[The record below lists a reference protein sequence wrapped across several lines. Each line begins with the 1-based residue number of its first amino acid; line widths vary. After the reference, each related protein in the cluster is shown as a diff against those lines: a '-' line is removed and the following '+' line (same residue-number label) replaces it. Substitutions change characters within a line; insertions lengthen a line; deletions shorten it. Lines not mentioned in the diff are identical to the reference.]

1 MQTIYKIGF
10 LIIILLIINHLH
22 PLKKNFNLNN
32 LIEQFNKT
40 KNIKQINMI
49 HKYINNLIIKN
60 IDYNELI
67 NYTWT
72 LKPVIIDELL
82 EKSITEYILNLF
94 KNPNFNGYN
103 IKIINKSNYYIT
115 FNGSYIPNINF
126 KLNIKSKFE
135 EYIYFMDIELF
146 IHNNNSKIDIV
157 NLKINNITNN
167 INDND
172 INIENILT
180 TENDN
185 SVFLNVPNIDPISE
199 DSLIPTI
206 NNID

>member
-1 MQTIYKIGF
+1 
-10 LIIILLIINHLH
+10 
-22 PLKKNFNLNN
+22 
-32 LIEQFNKT
+32 
-40 KNIKQINMI
+40 
-49 HKYINNLIIKN
+49 
-60 IDYNELI
+60 LI

-72 LKPVIIDELL
+72 LKSQKINDLL

-103 IKIINKSNYYIT
+103 IKIINISNYYTT

-126 KLNIKSKFE
+126 KINIKSKNE
-135 EYIYFMDIELF
+135 EYIYFMNIELF
-146 IHNNNSKIDIV
+146 IHNDNSKIDIV
-157 NLKINNITNN
+157 NFKIDNISNN

-185 SVFLNVPNIDPISE
+185 SVFLNVPNIDPVTE

>member
-32 LIEQFNKT
+32 LIEHFNKS
-40 KNIKQINMI
+40 KDIKQINLI
-49 HKYINNLIIKN
+49 YKYVNNLIVKN

-72 LKPVIIDELL
+72 LKSQKINDLL

-103 IKIINKSNYYIT
+103 IKIINISNYYTT

-126 KLNIKSKFE
+126 KINIKSKNE
-135 EYIYFMDIELF
+135 EYIYFMNIELF
-146 IHNNNSKIDIV
+146 IHNDNSKIDIV
-157 NLKINNITNN
+157 NFKIDNISNN

-185 SVFLNVPNIDPISE
+185 SVFLNVPNIDPVTE